1 MPRATKKKP
10 APPPPEDVVAAEAPA
25 KAQEEQRPRTELEA
39 WLDAFLRDRIF
50 LDRYRYY
57 AAVLAKMVPVA
68 DPSVARMAV
77 SLHGG
82 RFFLHINV
90 DAFLREPQYLRGVLL
105 HEVHHVVLGHLT
117 HPKFA
122 EAVEPELMELA
133 IEMSANE
140 YIEEPLPNPITWR
153 AYASAGIRAG
163 QSTLERYERLLEVAR
178 STGKRARPD
187 RHEAGDDP
195 AMIDDHRFL
204 RQGERVPGGV
214 QQTRD
219 LLERAFSDAKDPPNA
234 GGDDRPAPA
243 LLAGRSPG
251 RLLEELGVAVRPT
264 DFLDWRSALR
274 MFVARGRAPVHTY
287 ARPSRRLP
295 HLIGSVPGRT
305 YAPRLLVRPRLV
317 VAIDTSLSMTRA
329 ELEEIGRQLTE
340 VERHAAITIA
350 ECDVEITRVY
360 PFAGSLPAVMGRGGT
375 DLRPVFAP
383 AFLGREKPDG
393 VVYFTDGEGPFPE
406 EPAPLPTL
414 WILTKPEGFLCPW
427 GERAWLGRGPRARPP
442 LSTPP
447 APARKPRR

>member
-1 MPRATKKKP
+1 VPRAGKKRKEAP
-10 APPPPEDVVAAEAPA
+10 PEGAREAPPPPPPV
-25 KAQEEQRPRTELEA
+25 EERPRTELEA

-50 LDRYRYY
+50 LERYRYY

-77 SLHGG
+77 SLHEA

-122 EAVEPELMELA
+122 DAVEPELMELA

-153 AYASAGIRAG
+153 AYAAVGIRAG
-163 QSTLERYERLLEVAR
+163 QSTLERYEHLLEAAR
-178 STGKRARPD
+178 GTSRRPRPD
-187 RHEAGDDP
+187 RGESGDDP

-204 RQGERVPGGV
+204 RMGDRAPGGV

-219 LLERAFSDAKDPPNA
+219 LLQRAVADAKPPPNLDA
-234 GGDDRPAPA
+234 EGSQP

-251 RLLEELGVAVRPT
+251 RLLEELGAAVRPT
-264 DFLDWRSALR
+264 DFLDWKSALR

-295 HLIGSVPGRT
+295 HLVGSVPGRA

-329 ELEEIGRQLTE
+329 ELEEIGRQLTD
-340 VERHAAITIA
+340 VARHAAITIA

-360 PFAGSLPAVMGRGGT
+360 PFGGSLSAVMGRGGT

-383 AFLGREKPDG
+383 SFLGREKPDG
-393 VVYFTDGEGPFPE
+393 IVYFTDGEGPFPD

-414 WILTKPEGFLCPW
+414 WVLTKPEAFLCPW
-427 GERAWLGRGPRARPP
+427 GERAWLGRGPKAKTPLWAPP
-442 LSTPP
+442 PP
-447 APARKPRR
+447 GRKPKR

>member
-1 MPRATKKKP
+1 
-10 APPPPEDVVAAEAPA
+10 V
-25 KAQEEQRPRTELEA
+25 PRTELEA
-39 WLDAFLRDRIF
+39 WLDAFLRDRVF

-57 AAVLAKMVPVA
+57 AAVLAKMIPVA

-77 SLHGG
+77 SLHDA

-122 EAVEPELMELA
+122 DAVEPELMELA

-153 AYASAGIRAG
+153 AYAAVGVRAG
-163 QSTLERYERLLEVAR
+163 QSTLERYERLLESAR
-178 STGKRARPD
+178 SSQKRARPD
-187 RHEAGDDP
+187 RGEAGDDP

-204 RQGERVPGGV
+204 RQGDRAPGGV

-219 LLERAFSDAKDPPNA
+219 LLERAISDAKPPPVA
-234 GGDDRPAPA
+234 DADGSATAP

-251 RLLEELGVAVRPT
+251 RLLEELGAAVRPT
-264 DFLDWRSALR
+264 DFLDWKSALR

-295 HLIGSVPGRT
+295 HLVGRVPGRT

-317 VAIDTSLSMTRA
+317 VAIDTSLSMSRS

-340 VERHAAITIA
+340 LAGHAAVTVA

-360 PFAGSLPAVMGRGGT
+360 PFGGSLPDVVGRGGT
-375 DLRPVFAP
+375 DLRPVFSP
-383 AFLGREKPDG
+383 EFIGREKPDG
-393 VVYFTDGEGPFPE
+393 IIYFTDGEGPFPE

-414 WILTKPEGFLCPW
+414 WILTKPEAFPCPW
-427 GERAWLGRGPRARPP
+427 GERAWLGRGPRPKPPPP
-442 LSTPP
+442 LPP
-447 APARKPRR
+447 ASEARSRSAAGRRAPGRPRVK

>member
-1 MPRATKKKP
+1 
-10 APPPPEDVVAAEAPA
+10 
-25 KAQEEQRPRTELEA
+25 
-39 WLDAFLRDRIF
+39 
-50 LDRYRYY
+50 
-57 AAVLAKMVPVA
+57 
-68 DPSVARMAV
+68 
-77 SLHGG
+77 
-82 RFFLHINV
+82 
-90 DAFLREPQYLRGVLL
+90 
-105 HEVHHVVLGHLT
+105 
-117 HPKFA
+117 
-122 EAVEPELMELA
+122 
-133 IEMSANE
+133 
-140 YIEEPLPNPITWR
+140 
-153 AYASAGIRAG
+153 
-163 QSTLERYERLLEVAR
+163 
-178 STGKRARPD
+178 
-187 RHEAGDDP
+187 
-195 AMIDDHRFL
+195 
-204 RQGERVPGGV
+204 V
-214 QQTRD
+214 QQTRT

-234 GGDDRPAPA
+234 DGDDRPAPA

-264 DFLDWRSALR
+264 DFLDWKSALR

-375 DLRPVFAP
+375 DLRPIFSP

-406 EPAPLPTL
+406 APAPLRRCGSSRSLKDFSARGASARGSAGALGPGRRYRPRPRLRGSPGGNGTN
-414 WILTKPEGFLCPW
+414 PW
-427 GERAWLGRGPRARPP
+427 L
-442 LSTPP
+442 
-447 APARKPRR
+447 

>member
-1 MPRATKKKP
+1 VARARKNP
-10 APPPPEDVVAAEAPA
+10 AASPPEAVPEAPPKPPV
-25 KAQEEQRPRTELEA
+25 EQRPRTELEA

-57 AAVLAKMVPVA
+57 AAVLAKMTPVA

-77 SLHGG
+77 SLHNG

-153 AYASAGIRAG
+153 AYAAAGIRAG
-163 QSTLERYERLLEVAR
+163 QSTIERYERLLAIAR
-178 STGKRARPD
+178 ETSKRARPD
-187 RHEAGDDP
+187 RGESGDDP

-204 RQGERVPGGV
+204 RRGDRAPGGV

-219 LLERAFSDAKDPPNA
+219 LLERAISDVKDPPNA
-234 GGDDRPAPA
+234 DSDHTPPAP

-251 RLLEELGVAVRPT
+251 RILEELGVAVSPT
-264 DFLDWRSALR
+264 DFLDWKSALR

-295 HLIGSVPGRT
+295 HLVGSVPGRT
-305 YAPRLLVRPRLV
+305 YAPRLLVRPRLI
-317 VAIDTSLSMTRA
+317 VAIDTSLSMSRG

-340 VERHAAITIA
+340 VANHAAITIA

-360 PFAGSLPAVMGRGGT
+360 PFSGSLPTVVGRGGT

-383 AFLGREKPDG
+383 AFIGREKPDG
-393 VVYFTDGEGPFPE
+393 IVYFTDGEGPFPE
-406 EPAPLPTL
+406 APAPLPTL
-414 WILTKPEGFLCPW
+414 WILTKPEAFPCPW
-427 GERAWLGRGPRARPP
+427 GERAWLGRGPRPKPP
-442 LSTPP
+442 MPIAPP
-447 APARKPRR
+447 PGKKRRR